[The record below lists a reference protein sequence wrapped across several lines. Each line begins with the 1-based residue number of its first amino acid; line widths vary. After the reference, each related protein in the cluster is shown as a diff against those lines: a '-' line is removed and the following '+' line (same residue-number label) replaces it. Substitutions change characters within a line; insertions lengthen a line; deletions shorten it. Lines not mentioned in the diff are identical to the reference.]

1 MATPLNYVTHFC
13 GIGGACWGLEQAGLK
28 CSLAVDNNGDGPCVE
43 TRAANLKC
51 DKGLCLDVRKYFDK
65 GADGEFL
72 YAKEEHRKDL
82 FLLWTSPPCKKFSMA
97 GKTTAKEKNIEMEN
111 LYKASV
117 EFAAWA
123 KPKYVVVEN
132 VKGLIKHEAKSRGFG
147 VEGRLTEMLRA
158 FRNLG
163 YYAEWNVLNAV
174 HFGVPQKRQ
183 RVFIVCS
190 RDGQRNLIPYPKIKR
205 AFFSDIKEHGRTDLA
220 LKEGTYRTI
229 IEKLMRLM
237 RKDVSYRVMLVGL
250 KKDRGTKRDC
260 LFTITCGH
268 GGGITR
274 KKLAVSDTAH
284 GIDFL
289 RHLSLKEGLAA
300 QGFPTTWT
308 LPENATLAWNLIGNA
323 VPSPVSRAIA
333 EHLIK
338 VDAGEHPAA
347 MEAFTDER
355 LLNISQKLMPQVP
368 QGAAFTEFE
377 AS

>member
-1 MATPLNYVTHFC
+1 MV
-13 GIGGACWGLEQAGLK
+13 
-28 CSLAVDNNGDGPCVE
+28 
-43 TRAANLKC
+43 
-51 DKGLCLDVRKYFDK
+51 
-65 GADGEFL
+65 
-72 YAKEEHRKDL
+72 
-82 FLLWTSPPCKKFSMA
+82 
-97 GKTTAKEKNIEMEN
+97 
-111 LYKASV
+111 
-117 EFAAWA
+117 
-123 KPKYVVVEN
+123 
-132 VKGLIKHEAKSRGFG
+132 
-147 VEGRLTEMLRA
+147 
-158 FRNLG
+158 

-190 RDGQRNLIPYPKIKR
+190 RDGQRNLIPYPKAKR

-250 KKDRGTKRDC
+250 KEDRGTKRDC

-274 KKLAVSDTAH
+274 KKLAVADTAH

-308 LPENATLAWNLIGNA
+308 LPDNATLAWNLIGNA
-323 VPSPVSRAIA
+323 VPSPISRAIA
-333 EHLIK
+333 EHLVK

-347 MEAFTDER
+347 MESFTDER
-355 LLNISQKLMPQVP
+355 LLGYSQKLMPQVP
-368 QGAAFTEFE
+368 EGAAFTEFE
-377 AS
+377 AA